1 VCWPM
6 QFRLRLRSLLRRKV
20 VEQELDEELRY
31 HLERQIDIG
40 IASGLA
46 PEEARYAALRSMG
59 GMTQNKEG
67 CRDMR
72 RMNFMDNLGRDVH
85 YAVRNLR
92 KNPGFT
98 CLALLIMAL
107 GIGANTA
114 VFSVVNAVLLKPLPY
129 KDPDRI
135 VTLSASWQKTGT
147 HGQVSIPDF
156 QDWHDQTTA
165 FSAMA
170 YYTDYDIAVTAGSS
184 AEYAHVAR
192 VSPDFFQV
200 FGVNTALGRL
210 FDSQEEKPAS
220 AGAAVISYSYWQT
233 HFAGHT
239 SALGRT
245 IRMNAKAVPIIGVLS
260 AGFDFPDK
268 TDIWCPA
275 NTIVSE
281 DIARGAQNYLAVGR
295 LKPEVTLGQAQSQL
309 NVIALRLE
317 RQNPSTNKGKTV
329 AATRLRDEM
338 VRNVRV
344 TLYLLLGSVALLLLI
359 ACANVANLLLARA
372 TVRTREIAVR
382 VAIGAGR
389 LRLLTQLM
397 TESVVLSLLAGTLGI
412 ALAFWAERALVMLA
426 ATNLPRLTH
435 TGLDERVLVFTFGVC
450 VITSLIFGLA
460 PALHAS
466 RLDVND
472 ALKQGAA
479 RAVVG
484 GSAGRTRAALV
495 VIEIA
500 LSVVLVAAAALLI
513 KSFVALQNVPLGYR
527 PENVLVMKT
536 SVPSSTLETAQRAT
550 RMYKTLLSELETLP
564 GIVAVGATRIPPG
577 HVGSWGPY
585 WVNHKPEPGA
595 ATVSAP
601 QAVYSIVAP
610 STFAALRIPLD
621 RGRDFTASDTSDA
634 PFTAVINEA
643 LARKAFPGQDPIGRS
658 IICSFDSPTPMKIV
672 GVVGDVRQY
681 GPAREPW
688 PEVYMPYEQHPRP
701 STALNIVVRTRNDP
715 ASLAEELRRKVH
727 ELSPE
732 VPAKFTTMEA
742 SLAENMAAPRFR
754 TLLFSVFAG
763 IAVLLAMTGIYGV
776 MAYVVSQRSNELGL
790 RIALGAS
797 SADVLRLVL
806 RQALG
811 LTGIGIGIGTLLAL
825 GGTRLLTSML
835 FEVKATDPITYVWV
849 SILLAMIALTASYF
863 PARRAAKVDPLVTLR
878 QE

>member
-1 VCWPM
+1 MRWPT
-6 QFRLRLRSLLRRKV
+6 QFRLWIRSLLRRNV
-20 VEQELDEELRY
+20 VEQELDEELCY

-46 PEEARYAALRSMG
+46 PDEARYAALRSMG
-59 GMTQNKEG
+59 GMTQDKEE

-72 RMNFMDNLGRDVH
+72 RMNFIDNLSRDVH
-85 YAVRNLR
+85 YAIRNLR

-129 KDPDRI
+129 RDPDRI
-135 VTLSASWQKTGT
+135 VTLSTSWQKTGT

-156 QDWHDQTTA
+156 QDWHDQTRA

-170 YYTDYDIAVTAGSS
+170 YYTDYDIAVTPGSS

-192 VSPDFFQV
+192 VSPEFFQV
-200 FGVNTALGRL
+200 FGVNPALGRL
-210 FDSQEEKPAS
+210 FDNDEEKPAS
-220 AGAAVISYSYWQT
+220 SGAAVVSYSYWRS
-233 HFAGHT
+233 HLAGHT

-245 IRMNAKAVPIIGVLS
+245 IRMNDKAVPIIGVLPL
-260 AGFDFPDK
+260 GFDFPDN
-268 TDIWCPA
+268 TDIWCPT
-275 NTIVSE
+275 NTVVSE

-295 LKPEVTLGQAQSQL
+295 LKPDVTLGQAQSQL
-309 NVIALRLE
+309 NVVASRLE
-317 RQNPSTNKGKTV
+317 RQNPATNKGKT
-329 AATRLRDEM
+329 AAVTRLRDEM

-359 ACANVANLLLARA
+359 ACSNVANLLLARA

-412 ALAFWAERALVMLA
+412 ALAFWAARALIMLA

-495 VIEIA
+495 VTEIA
-500 LSVVLVAAAALLI
+500 LSVVLVAAAVLLI
-513 KSFVALQNVPLGYR
+513 KSFVALQNVSLGYR

-536 SVPSSTLETAQRAT
+536 NVPSSTLETAQRAT
-550 RMYKTLLSELETLP
+550 RMYKTLLSELETFP

-585 WVNHKPEPGA
+585 WIDHKPEPGA
-595 ATVSAP
+595 AIVTAS

-610 STFAALRIPLD
+610 DTFAALLIPLNS
-621 RGRDFTASDTSDA
+621 GRDFNVSDTYDA

-643 LARKAFPGQDPIGRS
+643 LARKAFPGQNPIGRS
-658 IICSFDSPTPMKIV
+658 IICSFDSPNAMKIV

-681 GPAREPW
+681 GPAREPS

-701 STALNIVVRTRNDP
+701 STGLNIVARTRNDP

-732 VPAKFTTMEA
+732 VPVKFTTMET

-763 IAVLLAMTGIYGV
+763 LAVLLAMTGIYGV
-776 MAYVVSQRSNELGL
+776 MAYVVGQRSNELGL

-797 SADVLRLVL
+797 SADILRLIL
-806 RQALG
+806 RQALR
-811 LTGIGIGIGTLLAL
+811 LTGIGIGIGMLLAL

-835 FEVKATDPITYVWV
+835 FEVKTTDPMTYLWV
-849 SILLAMIALTASYF
+849 SILLACVALSASYF
-863 PARRAAKVDPLVTLR
+863 PARRAAKVDPLVALR